1 MGKSQRKQP
10 AAAQAAQPALHDL
23 IQVTWLDAAFDL
35 DRDPGL
41 EIMQTVGY
49 LLRYTE
55 ELLLLASESN
65 AKLDYFRSYTCIPA
79 GMIRSIA
86 VLRTA

>member
-1 MGKSQRKQP
+1 MGKSQRKPPAAP
-10 AAAQAAQPALHDL
+10 AAAAPQPHDL

-35 DRDPGL
+35 DKDPGL

-49 LLRYTE
+49 LIRHTD
-55 ELLLLASESN
+55 ELLLLAGESN

-79 GMIRSIA
+79 GMIRGIIRLS
-86 VLRTA
+86 V